1 MKTATGLA
9 IVAVGAILAFA
20 VTGHPGWLNV
30 QAAGWVLILVGLAG
44 MFVPRRGYG
53 WLQRRVVRR
62 PPRRRGGRRVV
73 ASHVM
78 DSNVVASNGTALP
91 PGAVVLTP
99 EQAEAV
105 KAGALLETEP
115 EVFPGRQLSK
125 AEVEE
130 QVTPASPLSSTPQ
143 RRSRNTWRSSG
154 RAGVPRAW
162 AQHRADGGAP
172 GPSRPLS
179 PVTGPPGQC
188 VASLVRRFGHAQD
201 QHGHVVPQ
209 LVAAELHHQ

>member
-53 WLQRRVVRR
+53 WLRRRVVRR
-62 PPRRRGGRRVV
+62 PTMGRTAVPGGAVV
-73 ASHVM
+73 TPS
-78 DSNVVASNGTALP
+78 GTALP
-91 PGAVVLTP
+91 AGTVVLTP
-99 EQAEAV
+99 EQAQAV
-105 KAGALLETEP
+105 EAGALAEDP

-130 QVTPASPLSSTPQ
+130 QVTASPLGST
-143 RRSRNTWRSSG
+143 SETIEEY
-154 RAGVPRAW
+154 
-162 AQHRADGGAP
+162 
-172 GPSRPLS
+172 L
-179 PVTGPPGQC
+179 
-188 VASLVRRFGHAQD
+188 
-201 QHGHVVPQ
+201 
-209 LVAAELHHQ
+209 EE

>member
-53 WLQRRVVRR
+53 WLRRRVVRR
-62 PPRRRGGRRVV
+62 PMTGRTAVPGGVLTPG
-73 ASHVM
+73 
-78 DSNVVASNGTALP
+78 GTALP
-91 PGAVVLTP
+91 AGTVVLTP
-99 EQAEAV
+99 EQAQAV
-105 KAGALLETEP
+105 EAGALAEDP

-130 QVTPASPLSSTPQ
+130 QVAASPLSST
-143 RRSRNTWRSSG
+143 SETIEEY
-154 RAGVPRAW
+154 
-162 AQHRADGGAP
+162 
-172 GPSRPLS
+172 L
-179 PVTGPPGQC
+179 
-188 VASLVRRFGHAQD
+188 
-201 QHGHVVPQ
+201 
-209 LVAAELHHQ
+209 EE

>member
-44 MFVPRRGYG
+44 MFIPRRGYG
-53 WLQRRVVRR
+53 WLRRQVVRR
-62 PPRRRGGRRVV
+62 PPRRAVA

-91 PGAVVLTP
+91 PGTVVLTP

-105 KAGALLETEP
+105 QAGALLETEP

-130 QVTPASPLSSTPQ
+130 QQRTTAPAASSETIEEY
-143 RRSRNTWRSSG
+143 
-154 RAGVPRAW
+154 
-162 AQHRADGGAP
+162 
-172 GPSRPLS
+172 L
-179 PVTGPPGQC
+179 
-188 VASLVRRFGHAQD
+188 
-201 QHGHVVPQ
+201 
-209 LVAAELHHQ
+209 EE